1 MSASQSASQLAPQVD
16 AFQGVRALV
25 LGASGFIGRWVARA
39 LAEAG
44 AEVTMIAR
52 NGDAAAN
59 LELWGAHGTVR
70 VANLQDA
77 AEARR
82 IVGAQAPDVVFNL
95 AGYGVDRAERDA
107 RVAHALNAQLPA
119 NLADAVAA
127 IAPTNWKGA
136 RLVHVGS
143 ALEYGVADGDLR
155 EDSVALPTTVYGR
168 TKHAGT
174 VAVTRIARAKNL
186 RAVTARLFTVF
197 GPGEHPGRLFPTL
210 VRAAETSES
219 IPLSEGLQRRD
230 FAFVRD
236 VASKLLQ
243 LAATETLPGEI
254 INLASGTMHPVR
266 DFVGAAASSL
276 AIDRKRLN
284 FGAIEV
290 RPEEMSHRSV
300 VVGRL
305 SELTGA
311 PLSGDLPD
319 IVARAV
325 NAARAL
331 DWHPDA

>member
-1 MSASQSASQLAPQVD
+1 MSVSQLAAQSD
-16 AFQGVRALV
+16 AFRGVRTLV
-25 LGASGFIGRWVARA
+25 FGASGFIGRWVARA
-39 LAEAG
+39 LADAG

-52 NGDAAAN
+52 NSDAAAQIDR
-59 LELWGAHGTVR
+59 WGARGDVR

-77 AEARR
+77 AEVRR
-82 IVGAQAPDVVFNL
+82 IVTAQTPDVVFNL
-95 AGYGVDRAERDA
+95 AGYGVDRTERDA

-127 IAPTNWKGA
+127 SVPTAWQGA

-197 GPGEHPGRLFPTL
+197 GPGEHAGRLFPTL
-210 VRAAETSES
+210 IRAVDSSDA
-219 IPLSEGLQRRD
+219 IPLSEGSQRRD
-230 FAFVRD
+230 FAFVGD
-236 VASKLLQ
+236 VAAKLIQ
-243 LAATETLPGEI
+243 LAAVETLPGEV

-266 DFVGAAASSL
+266 DFVSSAADAL
-276 AIDRKRLN
+276 GIDRKRLI

-300 VVGRL
+300 VVDRL
-305 SELTGA
+305 RELTGGA
-311 PLSGDLPD
+311 LSGDLSD
-319 IVARAV
+319 VVARGVKAS
-325 NAARAL
+325 RTL
-331 DWHPDA
+331 DWHPEA

>member
-1 MSASQSASQLAPQVD
+1 MSGSQLAAQSD
-16 AFQGVRALV
+16 TFRGVRALV

-52 NGDAAAN
+52 NADAAAH
-59 LELWGAHGTVR
+59 LDRWGAHGVVR

-82 IVGAQAPDVVFNL
+82 IVSSQAPDVVFNL

-119 NLADAVAA
+119 NLAEAVATLGA
-127 IAPTNWKGA
+127 TEWKGA

-174 VAVTRIARAKNL
+174 VAVSRIARAKSL

-197 GPGEHPGRLFPTL
+197 GPGEHAGRLFPTL
-210 VRAAETSES
+210 VRAADTSES

-230 FAFVRD
+230 FGYVGD
-236 VASKLLQ
+236 VAAKLVQ
-243 LAATETLPGEI
+243 LAAVDTLPGEV
-254 INLASGTMHPVR
+254 INLASGMMHPVH
-266 DFVGAAASSL
+266 DFVVVAADAL
-276 AIDRKRLN
+276 GIDRKRLM

-300 VVGRL
+300 VVDRL
-305 SELTGA
+305 RELTGGS
-311 PLSGDLPD
+311 LSGDLHD
-319 IVARAV
+319 IIARAV
-325 NAARAL
+325 NASRTL
-331 DWHPDA
+331 DWHPAA

>member
-1 MSASQSASQLAPQVD
+1 MSVSQLTAQND
-16 AFQGVRALV
+16 AFRGARTLV
-25 LGASGFIGRWVARA
+25 LGASGFIGRAVARA

-52 NGDAAAN
+52 NSDSAAH
-59 LELWGAHGTVR
+59 LDKWGAHGVVR

-77 AEARR
+77 AEVRR
-82 IVGAQAPDVVFNL
+82 IVSAQTPDVVFNL

-127 IAPTNWKGA
+127 IGPTNWKGA
-136 RLVHVGS
+136 RMVHVGS

-174 VAVTRIARAKNL
+174 VAVTRVARAKNL

-197 GPGEHPGRLFPTL
+197 GPGEHAGRLFPTL
-210 VRAAETSES
+210 IRAADTTES
-219 IPLSEGLQRRD
+219 ILLSEGLQRRD
-230 FAFVRD
+230 FAFVDD
-236 VASKLLQ
+236 VAAKLLQ
-243 LAATETLPGEI
+243 LAAVETLEGEV
-254 INLASGTMHPVR
+254 INLSSGTMHSVR
-266 DFVGAAASSL
+266 DFVGVAADEL
-276 AIDRKRLN
+276 GIDRTRLT

-300 VVGRL
+300 VVDRL
-305 SELTGA
+305 KELTGGA
-311 PLSGDLPD
+311 LSSDLSD

-325 NAARAL
+325 KAARTL
-331 DWHPDA
+331 DWHPEA

>member
-1 MSASQSASQLAPQVD
+1 MSASQLAAQRNT
-16 AFQGVRALV
+16 FRGVRTLV
-25 LGASGFIGRWVARA
+25 LGASGFIGRWMSRA

-44 AEVTMIAR
+44 ADVTMIAR

-59 LELWGAHGTVR
+59 LERWGAHGVVR

-82 IVGAQAPDVVFNL
+82 IVSAQAPDVVFNL

-119 NLADAVAA
+119 NLAEAVAA
-127 IAPTNWKGA
+127 LGVTEWKGA

-143 ALEYGVADGDLR
+143 ALEYGVADGDLG

-197 GPGEHPGRLFPTL
+197 GPGEHAGRLFPTL
-210 VRAAETSES
+210 IRAADTSES
-219 IPLSEGLQRRD
+219 ISLSEGMQRRD
-230 FAFVRD
+230 FAFVGD
-236 VASKLLQ
+236 VADKLIQ
-243 LAATETLPGEI
+243 LAALETLPGEVV
-254 INLASGTMHPVR
+254 NLASGTMHPVR
-266 DFVGAAASSL
+266 DFVVAAAIAL
-276 AIDRKRLN
+276 GLDQKRLN

-300 VVGRL
+300 VVDRL
-305 SELTGA
+305 RALTGGA
-311 PLSGDLPD
+311 LSGNLSD
-319 IVARAV
+319 VVNRAV
-325 NAARAL
+325 QAARTL
-331 DWHPDA
+331 DWRPDA

>member
-1 MSASQSASQLAPQVD
+1 MNESQLAARRD
-16 AFQGVRALV
+16 AFRGVRTLV

-44 AEVTMIAR
+44 ADLTMVAR
-52 NGDAAAN
+52 NGDAAAQ
-59 LELWGAHGTVR
+59 LDRWGAHGVVR

-82 IVGAQAPDVVFNL
+82 IVTAHAPDIVFNL

-119 NLADAVAA
+119 NLADALAS
-127 IAPTNWKGA
+127 IAPTSWKGA

-197 GPGEHPGRLFPTL
+197 GPGEHSGRLFPIL
-210 VRAAETSES
+210 VRAAGTKLD
-219 IPLSEGLQRRD
+219 IPLSEGRQRRD
-230 FAFVRD
+230 FAFVGD
-236 VASKLLQ
+236 VAAKLME
-243 LAATETLPGEI
+243 LANVETLPGEV

-266 DFVGAAASSL
+266 DFVCQAADAL
-276 AIDRKRLN
+276 GIEKKRLI
-284 FGAIEV
+284 FGALEV

-300 VVGRL
+300 VVDRL
-305 SELTGA
+305 RELTGES
-311 PLSGDLPD
+311 LSGDLND

-325 NAARAL
+325 KAARTL
-331 DWHPDA
+331 DWQPEA